1 MKEHNWEPVIGL
13 EIHAE
18 LNTSS
23 KLFSTD
29 CNHFG
34 DEPNTNISEVSVALP
49 GTLPVLNKEAV
60 RKAIQFGLATE
71 GDVQL
76 WSRFERKSYF
86 YPDCPRNYQITQLEF
101 PIVKGGC
108 VSAFVEGEEKTFAL
122 NRVQLEDDAGMLKH
136 FSAFAGVDFNRA
148 GVPMIEIVS
157 EACMHSAKEAVAYA
171 QAIRSILDYL
181 DVSDCNM
188 EEGSFRFDVNVSVRK
203 KGETALR
210 TRSEIKNMNSFSNL
224 EQAINF
230 EIARHISLYEAS
242 SEEDISKVVDQATFR
257 WDPETGT
264 TILMRTK
271 EDAQDYRYFPDPDLL
286 PLIVTEAEV
295 DAEKEHLPELPLA
308 RERRFCQEYGLS
320 TKQSYFFV
328 ADRKLADYF
337 EQVVQACGDVKM
349 VCNWIAVE
357 FTGRLKEKG
366 IAIWES
372 GISPKDVG
380 DLICL
385 IRKGAITGKIAKSV
399 ADEMVKAPG
408 TSPKSII
415 KNRPEYQP
423 FQDMDQLKKIVEE
436 VVLENPDTVE
446 AIKNGRDR
454 SFAFLVGQVMK
465 RTKGSA
471 PPAEV
476 NKLLKESMK

>member
-1 MKEHNWEPVIGL
+1 MSEDNWEAVIGL

-18 LNTSS
+18 LNTAS
-23 KLFSTD
+23 KLFSSD
-29 CNHFG
+29 CNRFG

-60 RKAIQFGLATE
+60 RKAIQFGLATQGE
-71 GDVQL
+71 VQL

-101 PIVKGGC
+101 PIVKGG
-108 VSAFVEGEEKTFAL
+108 SITAFVEGEEKRFFL

-136 FSAFAGVDFNRA
+136 FSSFAGVDFNRA

-203 KGETALR
+203 KGETELR

-224 EQAINF
+224 EQAILF
-230 EIARHISLYEAS
+230 EIKRHIALYES
-242 SEEDISKVVDQATFR
+242 SDVVDQATFR
-257 WDPETGT
+257 WDPDTSR

-286 PLIVTEAEV
+286 PLILTQKEV
-295 DAEKEHLPELPLA
+295 DAEKQYLPELPLD
-308 RERRFCQEYGLS
+308 RERRFCREYGLS
-320 TKQSYFFV
+320 TQQSYLFT

-337 EQVVQACGDVKM
+337 EETVKMCDNVKM
-349 VCNWIAVE
+349 VANWIAIE
-357 FTGRLKEKG
+357 FAGRFKEMG
-366 IAIWES
+366 ISIWES
-372 GISPKDVG
+372 EIQPKDVG
-380 DLICL
+380 ELISM
-385 IRKGAITGKIAKSV
+385 IQEGTITGKIAKSV
-399 ADEMVKAPG
+399 ADEMVKTPG
-408 TSPKSII
+408 VSPKEIVKS
-415 KNRPEYQP
+415 RPEFQP
-423 FQDMDQLKKIVEE
+423 FQDMEKLKKIVEE
-436 VVLENPDTVE
+436 VVLEHPDTVE

-465 RTKGSA
+465 RTRGSA
-471 PPAEV
+471 PPEQV
-476 NKLLKESMK
+476 NKLLKESMKSK